1 MTSVVEWLG
10 VAAPVFLL
18 IFARCVGMTL
28 QAPVI
33 GSRIVPGMVRVGL
46 AFSLALVYFT
56 TMSHAPALPN
66 TFLGLALLLVSEVL
80 WGMTLGFLAS
90 IVHYAIQSAGDYVA
104 QAVGLTMMSTMNPM
118 LRTNTTATGQMFYY
132 LGLAV
137 FVLAG
142 GHLFLLGAF
151 FQSFE
156 LVPLGGFQMT
166 TALWGQVLNVTGSL
180 LLICVQIAM
189 PAVVVMFLVDFALGV
204 INRSAPSVQNIL
216 DMVQAVKPGVGLFI
230 VSLMVPNVVSAA
242 HDLSERMIRDV
253 HGAIAAELRQPVTP
267 RTVPTAPT
275 APPLG
280 P

>member
-1 MTSVVEWLG
+1 MNGVLEWLG
-10 VAAPVFLL
+10 IAAPTFLL
-18 IFARCVGMTL
+18 IFARCIGMTL

-33 GSRIVPGMVRVGL
+33 GSRIVPGMIRVGL
-46 AFSLALVYFT
+46 AFALAMVYFMT
-56 TMSHAPALPN
+56 LTHAPKLPDV
-66 TFLGLALLLVSEVL
+66 FLAYAILLVSEIL
-80 WGMTLGFLAS
+80 WGMTLGFVAS
-90 IVHYAIQSAGDYVA
+90 IVHYAMQSAGDYVA

-118 LRTNTTATGQMFYY
+118 LRTNTTATGQLFYY

-137 FVLAG
+137 FVMAG

-166 TALWGQVLNVTGSL
+166 TALWGQVLNMTGAL

-189 PAVVVMFLVDFALGV
+189 PAVVVMFLVDFALGI

-230 VSLMVPNVVSAA
+230 VSLMIPNVVSAA
-242 HDLSERMIRDV
+242 HNLSERMIREV
-253 HGAIAAELRQPVTP
+253 HGAIAAELRRPE
-267 RTVPTAPT
+267 
-275 APPLG
+275 PPPSPPPSLG

>member
-1 MTSVVEWLG
+1 MNAVLEWLG
-10 VAAPVFLL
+10 VSTPVFLL
-18 IFARCVGMTL
+18 ILGRCVGLTF
-28 QAPVI
+28 QAPVF
-33 GSRIVPGMVRVGL
+33 GSRVVPGMIRMGL
-46 AFSLALVYFT
+46 AFALALVYFT
-56 TMSHAPALPN
+56 TMDSAPVLPDN
-66 TFLGLALLLVSEVL
+66 FLAFSLLLVSEVL
-80 WGMTLGFLAS
+80 WGMTLGFAAA

-137 FVLAG
+137 FVMAG

-166 TALWGQVLNVTGSL
+166 AALWGQALNLTGSV
-180 LLICVQIAM
+180 LLITVQIAM
-189 PAVVVMFLVDFALGV
+189 PAVITMFLVDFALGV
-204 INRSAPSVQNIL
+204 INRTAPSIQSIL
-216 DMVQAVKPGVGLFI
+216 DLMQAVKPGVGLFI

-253 HGAIAAELRQPVTP
+253 HAAISAEVRVHPST
-267 RTVPTAPT
+267 R
-275 APPLG
+275 
-280 P
+280 

>member
-1 MTSVVEWLG
+1 MDGVLEWLNI
-10 VAAPVFLL
+10 AAPTFLL
-18 IFARCVGMTL
+18 VFGRCIGMTF
-28 QAPVI
+28 QAQVI
-33 GSRIVPGMVRVGL
+33 GSRVVPGMIRVGL

-56 TMSHAPALPN
+56 TMTHAPALPDA
-66 TFLGLALLLVSEVL
+66 FLAYAILLISEAL
-80 WGMTLGFLAS
+80 WGMTLGFVAS
-90 IVHYAIQSAGDYVA
+90 IVHYAIQNAGDYVA

-142 GHLFLLGAF
+142 GHLFMLGAF

-156 LVPLGGFQMT
+156 LVPLGGFTMT
-166 TALWGQVLNVTGSL
+166 TALWGQMLNVTGSL

-189 PAVVVMFLVDFALGV
+189 PAVIVMFLVDFALGV

-230 VSLMVPNVVSAA
+230 VSLMVPNIVGAA

-253 HGAIAAELRQPVTP
+253 HGAIAAER
-267 RTVPTAPT
+267 RVP
-275 APPLG
+275 APPPPEG
-280 P
+280 NR

>member
-18 IFARCVGMTL
+18 IFGRCIGMTL

-33 GSRIVPGMVRVGL
+33 GSRIVPGMIRVGL

-56 TMSHAPALPN
+56 TMSHAPALPS
-66 TFLGLALLLVSEVL
+66 TFLGFALLLVSEVL

-90 IVHYAIQSAGDYVA
+90 IVHFAIQSAGDYVA

-156 LVPLGGFQMT
+156 LVPLGGFHMT

-267 RTVPTAPT
+267 RTSPTAQ
-275 APPLG
+275 PPG

>member
-1 MTSVVEWLG
+1 MNGVLEWLG
-10 VAAPVFLL
+10 IAAPTFLL
-18 IFARCVGMTL
+18 VFARCIGMTF

-33 GSRIVPGMVRVGL
+33 GSRVVPGMIRVGL

-56 TMSHAPALPN
+56 TMSHAPALPDA
-66 TFLGLALLLVSEVL
+66 FLAYAILLVSEAL
-80 WGMTLGFLAS
+80 WGMTLGFVAS

-156 LVPLGGFQMT
+156 LVPVGGFTMT
-166 TALWGQVLNVTGSL
+166 TALWGQMLNVTGSL

-189 PAVVVMFLVDFALGV
+189 PAVIVMFLVDFALGV

-230 VSLMVPNVVSAA
+230 VSLMVPNIVGAA

-253 HGAIAAELRQPVTP
+253 HGAISAER
-267 RTVPTAPT
+267 RVP
-275 APPLG
+275 APPPPAG
-280 P
+280 GR

>member
-1 MTSVVEWLG
+1 MDSVLEWLG
-10 VAAPVFLL
+10 IAAPTFLL
-18 IFARCVGMTL
+18 VFGRCVGMTF

-33 GSRIVPGMVRVGL
+33 GSRTVPGMIRVGL
-46 AFSLALVYFT
+46 SFALAMVYFT
-56 TMSHAPALPN
+56 TMSHAPALPS
-66 TFLGLALLLVSEVL
+66 TFLGYLLLLVSEVL
-80 WGMTLGFLAS
+80 WGMTLGFVAS

-118 LRTNTTATGQMFYY
+118 LRTNTTATGQLFYY

-156 LVPLGGFQMT
+156 LVPLGAFTMT
-166 TALWGQVLNVTGSL
+166 TALWGQILNVTGAL

-230 VSLMVPNVVSAA
+230 VSLMIPNVVSAA
-242 HDLSERMIRDV
+242 HDLSDRMIRDV
-253 HGAIAAELRQPVTP
+253 HGAIAAEVRQPV
-267 RTVPTAPT
+267 
-275 APPLG
+275 APPSPG
-280 P
+280 SR